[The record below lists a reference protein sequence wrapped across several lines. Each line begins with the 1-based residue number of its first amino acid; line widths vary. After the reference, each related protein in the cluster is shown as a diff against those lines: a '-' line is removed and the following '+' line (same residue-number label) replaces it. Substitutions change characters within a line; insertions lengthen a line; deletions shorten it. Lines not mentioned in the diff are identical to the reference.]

1 MNSIKTSKFMRNLEG
16 NSLMKLVSVTVKFQ
30 LINLLSRDIWK
41 TINRLSQ
48 TISFLW
54 IKAVNS

>member
-1 MNSIKTSKFMRNLEG
+1 MRNLEG
-16 NSLMKLVSVTVKFQ
+16 NSLMKLVNVTVKFQ

>member
-1 MNSIKTSKFMRNLEG
+1 MRNLEG

-54 IKAVNS
+54 TKVVNS